1 MSAVPADAE
10 AIAAALEAEIAGLAA
25 GARLPS
31 EHALMQRF
39 GATRATVRRA
49 LAGLEAR
56 HLVRR
61 VRGAGSFVNR
71 RIDFVLAPGST
82 PSMHE
87 VVRAAG
93 ATARTY
99 VIAAATLPVPADV
112 AAHLG
117 VEAGGPCQRLRRV
130 GCIDDVESS
139 VAEEWIAPGVLDHVD
154 VGLRAIESLVDALRA
169 ARHDPVRAWSRAVT
183 DLAPAEVAERLGI
196 APGAAMWCLE
206 TLTREGADGR
216 ALMYSRSWLRQ
227 DRVRLVVEL

>member
-1 MSAVPADAE
+1 MTSPREIAVVLE
-10 AIAAALEAEIAGLAA
+10 REIAALPTQAKLA
-25 GARLPS
+25 S

-39 GATRATVRRA
+39 GTTRATVRRA
-49 LAGLEAR
+49 LADLEAR

-61 VRGAGSFVNR
+61 VRGAGNFVNR

-82 PSMHE
+82 PSLHE

-99 VIAAATLPVPADV
+99 VIASATAPAPADI

-117 VEAGGPCQRLRRV
+117 VEPGVPCQRLHRV
-130 GCIDDVESS
+130 GCIDDVEAS
-139 VAEEWIAPGVLDHVD
+139 VAEEWIAPSVLDHVD
-154 VGLRAIESLVDALRA
+154 IGLRAIESLADALRA

-183 DLAPAEVAERLGI
+183 DLAPAEVAERLGVP
-196 APGAAMWCLE
+196 AGAAMWCLE
-206 TLTREGADGR
+206 TLTREGATGG
-216 ALMYSRSWLRQ
+216 ALMFSRSWLRQ

>member
-1 MSAVPADAE
+1 MTAVGAE
-10 AIAAALEAEIAGLAA
+10 PAEIAGVLETEIGGLPS

-39 GATRATVRRA
+39 GTTRAIVRRA
-49 LAGLEAR
+49 LADLEAR

-71 RIDFVLAPGST
+71 RIDFVLAPGSA
-82 PSMHE
+82 PSLHE

-117 VEAGGPCQRLRRV
+117 VEAGVPCQRLRRV

-154 VGLRAIESLVDALRA
+154 VGLRAIESLADALRA
-169 ARHDPVRAWSRAVT
+169 GRHDPVRAWSRAVT
-183 DLAPAEVAERLGI
+183 DLAPAEVADRLGV
-196 APGAAMWCLE
+196 ARGAAMWSLE
-206 TLTREGADGR
+206 TLTREGGDGR